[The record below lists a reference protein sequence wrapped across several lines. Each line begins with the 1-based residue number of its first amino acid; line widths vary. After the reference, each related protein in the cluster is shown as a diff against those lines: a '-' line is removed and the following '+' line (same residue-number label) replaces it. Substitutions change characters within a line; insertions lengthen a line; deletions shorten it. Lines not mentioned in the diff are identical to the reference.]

1 MGSQPVTTANAGPG
15 EIRLRQAIRRV
26 HRPEWLSDRLTALQ
40 LQMRALRKNYS
51 ALQLQEIMHGLD
63 VPMELINALEQCRVE
78 IKRVEEEL
86 DVLTAGWD
94 VITQQR
100 EGG

>member
-1 MGSQPVTTANAGPG
+1 MTPTAARPG

-40 LQMRALRKNYS
+40 LQMRALRRNFN
-51 ALQLQEIMHGLD
+51 ALQLQEIQHGLD
-63 VPMELINALEQCRVE
+63 VPMELINALEQCREE